1 MNLYR
6 IVQKLTNKNRS
17 DGSPYRDA
25 GCVLLFVFL
34 LPYVVSCLWGHIGE
48 EAAVFFE
55 KEEDGEEWI
64 DGRYAVTLV
73 GKWGTKQ
80 ISMQEYLVRKLQIVM
95 PDPAESGYHYE
106 YAGGT
111 YEIEA
116 LKAQAVL
123 LRTQLWGYFLS
134 DGQTDDTIALQ
145 DDVGIWEED
154 AVPGEEASDNYKK
167 AVCDT
172 DGLILSYKGAPVM
185 ASFFPVSNGQTREA
199 SEVLP
204 DSDYPYLR
212 RVECGQDILAKDY
225 QSRLVFTKE
234 EYDRLVRE
242 LFPAEETADGNLTQE
257 AQTHTGEELECVYDG
272 SGYVTEVRRGAAS
285 CSGETFRY
293 AFGLPSASFQMETDG
308 ESVIFHV
315 KGVGHGLGM
324 SQYGANEMALSG
336 EKFDRILDTY
346 FFPAELVK
354 IE

>member
-34 LPYVVSCLWGHIGE
+34 LPYVISCLWGHIGE
-48 EAAVFFE
+48 ESAVFLE
-55 KEEDGEEWI
+55 KEAEGEEWI
-64 DGRYAVTLV
+64 DERYTITLV
-73 GKWGTKQ
+73 GKWATKQ
-80 ISMQEYLVRKLQIVM
+80 ISMQDYLVRKLQIVM
-95 PDPAESGYHYE
+95 PDVEESGLCYE
-106 YAGGT
+106 T
-111 YEIEA
+111 EA

-134 DGQTDDTIALQ
+134 DGRADDSMTLQ

-154 AVPGEEASDNYKK
+154 AVQEGEEAEEFYQE

-172 DGLILSYKGAPVM
+172 DGLILSYEGAPIR

-204 DSDYPYLR
+204 DSEYPYLR

-225 QSRLVFTKE
+225 QSRLVFTGQE
-234 EYDRLVRE
+234 FNRIVQE
-242 LFPAEETADGNLTQE
+242 LFPADSASERDMTAESE
-257 AQTHTGEELECVYDG
+257 AFTGGALECVYDS
-272 SGYVTEVRRGAAS
+272 SGYVTEVRRGGSS
-285 CSGETFRY
+285 CGGETFRY
-293 AFGLPSASFQMETDG
+293 AFGLPSACFEMESDG

-324 SQYGANEMALSG
+324 SQYGANELALSG
-336 EKFDRILDTY
+336 ERFDQILDTY
-346 FFPAELVK
+346 FFQAELVK